1 MKVNP
6 EKRFGRN
13 KLLNVLFYIFMPKLI
28 SFESGNLVKNILDT
42 VNIIIGYIIVA

>member
-1 MKVNP
+1 MAIGTTYNKINP
-6 EKRFGRN
+6 LG
-13 KLLNVLFYIFMPKLI
+13 IPMQKLI